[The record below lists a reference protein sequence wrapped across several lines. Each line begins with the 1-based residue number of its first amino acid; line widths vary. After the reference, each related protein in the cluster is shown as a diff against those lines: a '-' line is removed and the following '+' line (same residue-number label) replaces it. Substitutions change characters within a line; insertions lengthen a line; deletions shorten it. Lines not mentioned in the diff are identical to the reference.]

1 MSTNLKTTTEP
12 HSTEP
17 TTEITTRG
25 RSDPWAA
32 PDEGANSLPSRR
44 AQRQF
49 EPTARARL
57 RNLADP
63 ENAYSG

>member
-1 MSTNLKTTTEP
+1 MSTNPKTTTELHP
-12 HSTEP
+12 TEP
-17 TTEITTRG
+17 TTEITARG
-25 RSDPWAA
+25 RSDPWAT
-32 PDEGANSLPSRR
+32 PDEGAKPRPSRR

-57 RNLADP
+57 RNLTDR